1 MPGVRDAADPLF
13 AKYGGWAVVTGA
25 SSGLGEEYAIAL
37 ARRGFPVALVA
48 RRADRLE
55 SLAANLRAEHGVA
68 TRILAEDLA
77 DPAAPARVATAM
89 ADVEVGILVNNA
101 GFGFSG
107 RFADADPASDA
118 RMVQV
123 NCGAVAA
130 LTHAF
135 LPPMLGRR
143 RGAIVIVAS
152 IAAYQPTPF
161 FAIYGATKAF
171 DLMLAESLWCELRG
185 TGVDVLSV
193 NPGRTR
199 TEFSIRAHYDR
210 PPDGDDPRAVVEG
223 SLVRLPRQSRGP
235 SYVPGAMNWITTLA
249 GRFFTRAFTARTT
262 GRVLARELLRST
274 PEELRARPPAT
285 PSPPSGETS

>member
-1 MPGVRDAADPLF
+1 MSAAHAGTL
-13 AKYGGWAVVTGA
+13 AIVTGA
-25 SSGLGEEYAIAL
+25 GSPTGIGFAIARALGGAGHSLLIASTTERIHERADELRALGSAARGVACDL
-37 ARRGFPVALVA
+37 ATEAGVALLMTAVG
-48 RRADRLE
+48 E
-55 SLAANLRAEHGVA
+55 S
-68 TRILAEDLA
+68 
-77 DPAAPARVATAM
+77 
-89 ADVEVGILVNNA
+89 EVGVLVNNA

-118 RMVQV
+118 RMVQL

-161 FAIYGATKAF
+161 FALYGATKAF

-193 NPGRTR
+193 NPGRTK

-223 SLVRLPRQSRGP
+223 SLVRLPKQSRGP

-274 PEELRARPPAT
+274 PDELRARPPAT
-285 PSPPSGETS
+285 K